1 MSFLTTFVS
10 RVLLATGLRKK
21 PAAMPKRS
29 DPCPCGSGKT
39 FKECH
44 LNEVLKDARA
54 AKAKKERTT
63 S

>member
-1 MSFLTTFVS
+1 MSSLSTLFT
-10 RVLLATGLRKK
+10 RLLLVTGLKKK

-44 LNEVLKDARA
+44 LNEVLEKARA
-54 AKAKKERTT
+54 AKGKK
-63 S
+63 

>member
-1 MSFLTTFVS
+1 MSFLKSLVS
-10 RVLLATGLRKK
+10 RVMLATGLRKK

-39 FKECH
+39 FKDCH

-54 AKAKKERTT
+54 AKEKAKKAT